1 MRIKLIHV
9 GGITKEAKYSYFP
22 LTYSKD
28 GKEEKPKKIMSFDE
42 KAFGELKNASPGEEF
57 DVTLKK
63 DDNGYWKWVEVV
75 KAVAG
80 STPAQPVSKGSTY
93 ETPEERA
100 RRQVLIV
107 RQSSLAQAVAFS
119 AGMKDVLIDD
129 VLERASQFEDW
140 VNRE

>member
-42 KAFGELKNASPGEEF
+42 KAFGELKNANPGEEF

-63 DDNGYWKWVEVV
+63 DDNGYWKWVDVV
-75 KAVAG
+75 KVVAG
-80 STPAQPVSKGSTY
+80 SSPAPAVRSGSTY
-93 ETPEERA
+93 ETPDERA

-107 RQSSLAQAVAFS
+107 RQSSLAQAVAFLGS
-119 AGMKDVLIDD
+119 GAQEEDVLP
-129 VLERASQFEDW
+129 LATKFEEW